1 MNESEMELNVGDTI
15 LVGESLLTV
24 VDVEGQEVVFRI
36 EDISSH
42 ESIDLGGEC
51 SPWLTTGEENPF
63 PPR

>member
-15 LVGESLLTV
+15 LVGERLLTV

-42 ESIDLGGEC
+42 GAIDPSSEY
-51 SPWLTTGEENPF
+51 SPWLTTGEENQL